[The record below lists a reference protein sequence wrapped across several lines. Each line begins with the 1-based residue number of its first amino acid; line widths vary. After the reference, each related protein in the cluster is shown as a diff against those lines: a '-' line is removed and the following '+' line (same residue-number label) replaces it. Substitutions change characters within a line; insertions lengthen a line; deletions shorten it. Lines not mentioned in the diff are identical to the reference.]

1 MKILKAFLVY
11 ISTFA
16 ILSVIP
22 LVLFGWFTSWTD
34 DRKDDFCAISSF
46 ASVLSM
52 ISYLV
57 FSDHKGDFY
66 DF

>member
-11 ISTFA
+11 VSTFA

-34 DRKDDFCAISSF
+34 ERKDAFCIVVSTIS
-46 ASVLSM
+46 ALSTLEY
-52 ISYLV
+52 IIIRDLR
-57 FSDHKGDFY
+57 DD
-66 DF
+66 D